1 MVKLRQIK
9 KNTLLKIII
18 TILIIFLIWFNFI
31 VSKERNIEIDA
42 GHYLIKNDI
51 KDSVKLINAE
61 RVGYYGGLSSEQIV
75 IASDSGL
82 HNTEWV
88 VFFGNITDQD
98 KILGSDYSLK
108 KMFTKN
114 NQGIFIFKKVKDAK

>member
-1 MVKLRQIK
+1 MVNLRQIK

-31 VSKERNIEIDA
+31 VSNERNIEIDA
-42 GHYLIKNDI
+42 GHYLIKNGI

-61 RVGYYGGLSSEQIV
+61 RVGYYGGLLSEQIM
-75 IASDSGL
+75 IASDSDL

-98 KILGSDYSLK
+98 KILRSDYSLK

-114 NQGIFIFKKVKDAK
+114 IILLKNLLIKTL